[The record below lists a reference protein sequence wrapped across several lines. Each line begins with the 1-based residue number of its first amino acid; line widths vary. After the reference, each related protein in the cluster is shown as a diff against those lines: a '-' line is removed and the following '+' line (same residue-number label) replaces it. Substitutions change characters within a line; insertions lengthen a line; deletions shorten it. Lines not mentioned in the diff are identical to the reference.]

1 MIHHYLTKYVDEHD
15 RFIAE
20 SWIQFNLF
28 KWSFCFSK
36 RQMILK
42 KPSEDD

>member
-1 MIHHYLTKYVDEHD
+1 MHHYLTKYINKKNQLIV
-15 RFIAE
+15 E
-20 SWIQFNLF
+20 SWLQINFL